1 MYDEIGLFIFP
12 LIFGFVAVVIAVRL
26 SVNSK
31 FEELFF
37 QFKVMQKRL
46 ESTTESLNNLQE
58 EIEKRLPQGV
68 ATNAGN
74 HAEEQKDAME
84 TPPQAADNGPWATH
98 TDPPTGEDMHQEGV
112 EEPVAEVTTLNEQQR
127 VGTPVATI
135 EVPVQGVNAPANA
148 PEGEP
153 QPTEGD
159 LQGTD
164 SNLHQAETPA
174 TCEVETPQ
182 AGAGLQD
189 NDAEQQDDDNET
201 QGVDNEQ
208 QADNTEEQRENAAQE
223 QPQLHV
229 PVAAF
234 VQDET
239 EQERVEQA
247 QEEPVLTG
255 RAYLEAKYKHA
266 ATKGKAV
273 NGSAM
278 GTDNEDGGFNYEKFI
293 GENLFGKIGILVFVL
308 GIAFFVKYAIDQN
321 WIGHTMRTA
330 LGFGVGTLLLG
341 LAWRLGK
348 HYRAFS
354 SLLAGGGC
362 AVYYVTTAIAFHYYQ
377 LFSQSVAFGIMVVVT
392 LFMAWTARHYE
403 RRELAMTAIVG
414 GFLAPFL
421 TATGTPNFLFLYV
434 YMVILGLG
442 SLYLSWGTRWNEL
455 PLISTAATYLA
466 LLLIGKD
473 HVELSWGVHIL
484 FYGLFW
490 AISTASCFTLL
501 RRGMVPLFTGF
512 HIATMILSSMF
523 TIFLVAAQ
531 GDDEYYENGFTAL
544 TMGAAY
550 IGLHL
555 WLRYKE
561 QTKDATQAILLALGL
576 VYVSVS
582 LPLFFSGA
590 VLTVCFSAE
599 MVLLLWLYCR
609 LNVGVYGIASGAV
622 MVVSILGELSQLLL
636 ANAPEVSTPVFNSNF
651 MSTIFRGL
659 CFLTFARIMDR
670 NKEKLEAYY
679 VPLNHIIYGA
689 GIITI
694 YACLSMEMDLFI
706 PSPTYNAVVTLL
718 RIGTLFAIAVGFGR
732 RYPAGKYGWLYAV
745 YMFVAMFLIA
755 GDVFYYGEYTT
766 PMAAIGVQ
774 WLGIACGIGLF
785 VHASRNY
792 YKQAERSTK
801 LFTVFLNVSATL
813 LWVSMVRALLMQMG
827 VEQFSAPLSLSLAA
841 VGTLQMALGMRLPNK
856 TMRLLS
862 IATFGFIIAKLA
874 LYDVWRMP
882 AVGRIVV
889 FIILGALLLTL
900 SFMYQ
905 KLKDTLNLGGDDEER
920 NALDEGTSSAPDNAE
935 DGNE

>member
-74 HAEEQKDAME
+74 HAEEQKDAIE
-84 TPPQAADNGPWATH
+84 TPPQAAGNGPWATH
-98 TDPPTGEDMHQEGV
+98 TDLPTGEDTHQESV
-112 EEPVAEVTTLNEQQR
+112 EEPVAEVTTLSEQQR
-127 VGTPVATI
+127 VGAPVATV
-135 EVPVQGVNAPANA
+135 EVPVQGVNVLANA

-153 QPTEGD
+153 QPTEGE

-174 TCEVETPQ
+174 TCEVETSQ
-182 AGAGLQD
+182 AGAELQD
-189 NDAEQQDDDNET
+189 NDAEQQDGDNET

-208 QADNTEEQRENAAQE
+208 QADNTDEQRENAAQE

-278 GTDNEDGGFNYEKFI
+278 GADNEDGGFNYEKFI

-473 HVELSWGVHIL
+473 CVELSWGVHIL

-523 TIFLVAAQ
+523 TIFLVAVQ

-561 QTKDATQAILLALGL
+561 RTKDATQVILLALGL

-659 CFLTFARIMDR
+659 CFLAFARIMDR

-920 NALDEGTSSAPDNAE
+920 NALDEGTSSALDKAE

>member
-1 MYDEIGLFIFP
+1 MYDGIEMFIFS
-12 LIFGFVAVVIAVRL
+12 LALSFVAMIIAVRL
-26 SVNSK
+26 SLGGK
-31 FEELFF
+31 FGELFF
-37 QFKVMQKRL
+37 QLKTMQKRL
-46 ESTTESLNNLQE
+46 ESTTESLNELRE
-58 EIEKRLPQGV
+58 EIAKRLQQGV
-68 ATNAGN
+68 ATRAADD
-74 HAEEQKDAME
+74 AEEHKDTME
-84 TPPQAADNGPWATH
+84 TPSQAEGSSPLTTH
-98 TDPPTGEDMHQEGV
+98 THQPTGEDTQMEDVEGA
-112 EEPVAEVTTLNEQQR
+112 VAEVTMVSQQQR
-127 VGTPVATI
+127 VATPVATI
-135 EVPVQGVNAPANA
+135 EVPIGGKDTPTNT

-153 QPTEGD
+153 QQTED
-159 LQGTD
+159 ELQSTGN
-164 SNLHQAETPA
+164 SLHQAETPA
-174 TCEVETPQ
+174 IGQVEASQ
-182 AGAGLQD
+182 ADAIVQD
-189 NDAEQQDDDNET
+189 NDAEQQGDNNEPQANDT
-201 QGVDNEQ
+201 EEAVDNLP
-208 QADNTEEQRENAAQE
+208 QE

-234 VQDET
+234 AQDET
-239 EQERVEQA
+239 AQAQNAVEQV
-247 QEEPVLTG
+247 QEQPVQEPVSAAN
-255 RAYLEAKYKHA
+255 AYLESKHKQA
-266 ATKGKAV
+266 AT
-273 NGSAM
+273 NGNGTNGPTM
-278 GTDNEDGGFNYEKFI
+278 GTDDEDDEGFNYEKFI

-341 LAWRLGK
+341 IAWRLGER
-348 HYRAFS
+348 YRAFS

-403 RRELAMTAIVG
+403 RRELAVTAIVG

-455 PLISTAATYLA
+455 PLISAAATYLA
-466 LLLIGKD
+466 LFLIGKD
-473 HVELSWGVHIL
+473 LVELPYGVHLL

-501 RRGMVPLFTGF
+501 RRGMVPIFTGF
-512 HIATMILSSMF
+512 HIATMVFSSMF
-523 TIFLVAAQ
+523 TILLVAML

-550 IGLHL
+550 VGLHL

-561 QTKDATQAILLALGL
+561 QSNDLKQAILLGLGL
-576 VYVSVS
+576 AYLSVS

-590 VLTVCFSAE
+590 VLTVCLSAE

-609 LNVGVYGIASGAV
+609 LDMGVYGVAAI
-622 MVVSILGELSQLLL
+622 VVLFVTILGEGHELLF
-636 ANAPEVSTPVFNSNF
+636 AGTPKVSTLVFNSHF

-659 CFLTFARIMDR
+659 CFLGFARIMDR
-670 NKEKLEAYY
+670 NKEKLYDLY
-679 VPLNHIIYGA
+679 VPWNHIVYGV

-694 YACLSMEMDLFI
+694 YACLSTEMDLFI

-862 IATFGFIIAKLA
+862 IATFAFIIAKLA

-920 NALDEGTSSAPDNAE
+920 NALDEGTSSALDKAE

>member
-1 MYDEIGLFIFP
+1 MYDGIEMFIFS
-12 LIFGFVAVVIAVRL
+12 LALSFVAMIIAVRL
-26 SVNSK
+26 SLGGK
-31 FEELFF
+31 FGELFF
-37 QFKVMQKRL
+37 QLKTMQKRL
-46 ESTTESLNNLQE
+46 ESTTESLNELRE
-58 EIEKRLPQGV
+58 EIAKRLQQGV
-68 ATNAGN
+68 ATRAADD
-74 HAEEQKDAME
+74 AEEHKDTME
-84 TPPQAADNGPWATH
+84 TPSQAEGSSPLTTH
-98 TDPPTGEDMHQEGV
+98 THQPTGEDTQMEDVEGA
-112 EEPVAEVTTLNEQQR
+112 VAEVTMVSQQQR
-127 VGTPVATI
+127 VATPVATI
-135 EVPVQGVNAPANA
+135 EVPIGGKDTPTNT

-153 QPTEGD
+153 QQTED
-159 LQGTD
+159 ELQSTGN
-164 SNLHQAETPA
+164 SLHQAETPA
-174 TCEVETPQ
+174 IGQVEASQ
-182 AGAGLQD
+182 ADAIVQD
-189 NDAEQQDDDNET
+189 NDAEQQGDNNEPQANDT
-201 QGVDNEQ
+201 EEAVDNLP
-208 QADNTEEQRENAAQE
+208 QE

-234 VQDET
+234 AQDET
-239 EQERVEQA
+239 AQAQNAVEQV
-247 QEEPVLTG
+247 QEQPVQEPVSAAH
-255 RAYLEAKYKHA
+255 AYLESKHKQA
-266 ATKGKAV
+266 AT
-273 NGSAM
+273 NGNGTNGPTM
-278 GTDNEDGGFNYEKFI
+278 GTDDEDDEGFNYEKFI

-341 LAWRLGK
+341 IAWRLGER
-348 HYRAFS
+348 YRAFS

-403 RRELAMTAIVG
+403 RRELAVTAIVG

-455 PLISTAATYLA
+455 PLISAAATYLA
-466 LLLIGKD
+466 LFLIGKD
-473 HVELSWGVHIL
+473 LVELPYGVHLL

-501 RRGMVPLFTGF
+501 RRGMVPIFTGF
-512 HIATMILSSMF
+512 HIATMVFSSMF
-523 TIFLVAAQ
+523 TILLVAML

-550 IGLHL
+550 VGLHL

-561 QTKDATQAILLALGL
+561 QSNDLKQAILLGLGL
-576 VYVSVS
+576 AYLSVS

-590 VLTVCFSAE
+590 VLTVCLSAE

-609 LNVGVYGIASGAV
+609 LDMGVYGVAAI
-622 MVVSILGELSQLLL
+622 VVLFVTILGEGHELLF
-636 ANAPEVSTPVFNSNF
+636 AGTPKVSTLVFNSHF

-659 CFLTFARIMDR
+659 CFLGFARIMDR
-670 NKEKLEAYY
+670 NKEKLYDLY
-679 VPLNHIIYGA
+679 VPWNHIVYGV

-694 YACLSMEMDLFI
+694 YACLSTEMDLFI

-862 IATFGFIIAKLA
+862 IATFAFIIAKLA

-920 NALDEGTSSAPDNAE
+920 NALDEGTSSALDKAE

>member
-1 MYDEIGLFIFP
+1 MYDGIEMFIFT
-12 LIFGFVAVVIAVRL
+12 LALSFVAVIIAVRL
-26 SVNSK
+26 SLGGK
-31 FEELFF
+31 FGELFF
-37 QFKVMQKRL
+37 QLKTMQKRL
-46 ESTTESLNNLQE
+46 ESTTESLNELRE
-58 EIEKRLPQGV
+58 EIAKRLQQGV
-68 ATNAGN
+68 ATRAADD
-74 HAEEQKDAME
+74 AEEHKDTME
-84 TPPQAADNGPWATH
+84 TPSQAEGSSPLTTH
-98 TDPPTGEDMHQEGV
+98 THQPTGEDTQMEDVEGA
-112 EEPVAEVTTLNEQQR
+112 VAEVTTVSEQQR
-127 VGTPVATI
+127 VATPVATI
-135 EVPVQGVNAPANA
+135 EVPIGGKDTPTNT

-153 QPTEGD
+153 QQTED
-159 LQGTD
+159 ELQSTD
-164 SNLHQAETPA
+164 NSLHQAETPA
-174 TCEVETPQ
+174 IGQVEASQ
-182 AGAGLQD
+182 ADAVVQD
-189 NDAEQQDDDNET
+189 NDAEQQGDN
-201 QGVDNEQ
+201 NEP
-208 QADNTEEQRENAAQE
+208 QANDTEEGLDNLPQE

-234 VQDET
+234 AQDET
-239 EQERVEQA
+239 AQAQNAVEQV
-247 QEEPVLTG
+247 QEQPVQEPVSAVN
-255 RAYLEAKYKHA
+255 AYLEPKHTQA
-266 ATKGKAV
+266 AT
-273 NGSAM
+273 NGN
-278 GTDNEDGGFNYEKFI
+278 GTNGPTMSTDDEDDEGFNYEKFI

-341 LAWRLGK
+341 IAWRLGER
-348 HYRAFS
+348 YRAFS

-403 RRELAMTAIVG
+403 RRELAVTAIVG

-466 LLLIGKD
+466 LFLIGKD
-473 HVELSWGVHIL
+473 FVELPYGVHLL

-490 AISTASCFTLL
+490 VISTASCFTLL

-561 QTKDATQAILLALGL
+561 RTKDATQAILLALGL

-659 CFLTFARIMDR
+659 CFLAFARIMDR
-670 NKEKLEAYY
+670 NKEKLESYY
-679 VPLNHIIYGA
+679 MPLNHIIYGA

-862 IATFGFIIAKLA
+862 IATFAFIIAKLA

-905 KLKDTLNLGGDDEER
+905 KLKDTLNLGGDDEGR

>member
-1 MYDEIGLFIFP
+1 MYDGIEMFIFT
-12 LIFGFVAVVIAVRL
+12 LALSFVAVIIAVRL
-26 SVNSK
+26 SLGGK
-31 FEELFF
+31 FGELFF
-37 QFKVMQKRL
+37 QLKTMQKRL
-46 ESTTESLNNLQE
+46 ESTTESLNELRE
-58 EIEKRLPQGV
+58 EIAKRLQQGV
-68 ATNAGN
+68 ATRAADD
-74 HAEEQKDAME
+74 AEEHKDTME
-84 TPPQAADNGPWATH
+84 TPSQAEGSSPLTTH
-98 TDPPTGEDMHQEGV
+98 THQPTGEDTQMEDVEGA
-112 EEPVAEVTTLNEQQR
+112 VAEVTTVSEQQR
-127 VGTPVATI
+127 VATPVATI
-135 EVPVQGVNAPANA
+135 EVPIGGKDTPTNT

-153 QPTEGD
+153 QQTED
-159 LQGTD
+159 ELQSTD
-164 SNLHQAETPA
+164 NSLHQAETPA
-174 TCEVETPQ
+174 IGQVEASQ
-182 AGAGLQD
+182 ADAVVQD
-189 NDAEQQDDDNET
+189 NDAEQQGDN
-201 QGVDNEQ
+201 NEP
-208 QADNTEEQRENAAQE
+208 QANDTEEGLDNLPQE

-234 VQDET
+234 AQDET
-239 EQERVEQA
+239 AQAQNAVEQV
-247 QEEPVLTG
+247 QEQPVQEPVSAVN
-255 RAYLEAKYKHA
+255 AYLEPKHTQA
-266 ATKGKAV
+266 AT
-273 NGSAM
+273 NGN
-278 GTDNEDGGFNYEKFI
+278 GTNGPTMSTDDEDDEGFNYEKFI

-341 LAWRLGK
+341 IAWRLGER
-348 HYRAFS
+348 YRAFS

-403 RRELAMTAIVG
+403 RRELAVTAIVG

-466 LLLIGKD
+466 LFLIGKD
-473 HVELSWGVHIL
+473 FVELPYGVHLL

-490 AISTASCFTLL
+490 VISTASCFTLL
-501 RRGMVPLFTGF
+501 RRGMKGVFAGF
-512 HIATMILSSMF
+512 HIAAMIFSSMF
-523 TIFLVAAQ
+523 TILLVAML

-550 IGLHL
+550 VGLHL

-561 QTKDATQAILLALGL
+561 QSNDLKQAILLGLGL
-576 VYVSVS
+576 AYLSVS

-590 VLTVCFSAE
+590 VLTVCLSAE

-659 CFLTFARIMDR
+659 CFLAFARIMDR

-862 IATFGFIIAKLA
+862 IATFAFIIAKLA

-889 FIILGALLLTL
+889 FIILGALLLSL

-920 NALDEGTSSAPDNAE
+920 NALDEGTSSAPDKAE
-935 DGNE
+935 DSNE